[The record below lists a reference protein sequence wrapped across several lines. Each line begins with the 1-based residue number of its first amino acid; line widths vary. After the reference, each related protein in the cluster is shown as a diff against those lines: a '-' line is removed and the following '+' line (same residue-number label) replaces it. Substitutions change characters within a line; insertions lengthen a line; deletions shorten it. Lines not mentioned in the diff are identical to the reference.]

1 MATGMSEA
9 PVTRKR
15 GFPYRTVIVLVG
27 GMAIF
32 SFLSGGGPTAEPQ
45 GPAASAAPTARSS
58 AEAAQVEGLLVSVVT
73 AAGLGPI
80 LNSADVRPPLP
91 PEMNSL
97 PRTVVR
103 AASSRD
109 PNGIPLIAI
118 SFTDAVAARAA
129 ASQLAAYLVAPV
141 NLVLVPPGAPFS
153 LFQSGNLLVILQ
165 RTPSADLDSEAA
177 NTLLLTLQGMLEE
190 VPLPR

>member
-1 MATGMSEA
+1 MSEA
-9 PVTRKR
+9 PAAPKR
-15 GFPYRTVIVLVG
+15 RFPYTTVAVLVG

-45 GPAASAAPTARSS
+45 GPAASATPTARSS
-58 AEAAQVEGLLVSVVT
+58 AEAAQVEGLPVSLVP
-73 AAGLGPI
+73 AAGLGPVTS
-80 LNSADVRPPLP
+80 SADVRPPLP

-103 AASSRD
+103 AASTRD

-118 SFTDAVAARAA
+118 SFSDAAAARAA
-129 ASQLAAYLVAPV
+129 AAQLAAYLVAPV
-141 NLVLVPPGAPFS
+141 NLVLVPPDAEFS
-153 LFQSGNLLVILQ
+153 LFQSGSLLVILQ

-177 NTLLLTLQGMLEE
+177 NTLLATLQGMLEE